1 MKNYKTIFYGTTIV
15 NTYAPEVTK
24 TKISGEKKWEDN
36 DNQDGKRPSSVT
48 INLLANGKQVQST
61 EATQENDWKYE
72 FKDLPK
78 EENGKAIDYTVSE
91 QPVKG
96 YKTKIDGT
104 TIVNTYAPGVTKT
117 KISGEKK
124 WNRMTTKMENCLL
137 LYYYLL
143 ANGKQVQSNRSN
155 TRK

>member
-1 MKNYKTIFYGTTIV
+1 MVNKYNY
-15 NTYAPEVTK
+15 
-24 TKISGEKKWEDN
+24 
-36 DNQDGKRPSSVT
+36 
-48 INLLANGKQVQST
+48 T

-104 TIVNTYAPGVTKT
+104 TIVNTYAPEVTKT

-124 WNRMTTKMENCLL
+124 WEDNDNQRLGKCLFFCN
-137 LYYYLL
+137 Y
-143 ANGKQVQSNRSN
+143 QPSCEW
-155 TRK
+155 